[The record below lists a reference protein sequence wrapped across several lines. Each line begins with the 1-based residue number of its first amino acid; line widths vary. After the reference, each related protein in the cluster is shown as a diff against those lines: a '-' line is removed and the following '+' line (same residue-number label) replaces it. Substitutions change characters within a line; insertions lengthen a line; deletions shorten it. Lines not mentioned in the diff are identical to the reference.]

1 MPRGGPGLRDR
12 VRVRSAGQSSSI
24 HAKKWTHSKSSSA
37 LSGIMAFHG
46 SAFLTISSVQD
57 PKYII
62 VLVSLK
68 TCSCVLLHMVTQPEI
83 SVPSASLSQNI
94 LGKRELTVFVS
105 MALF

>member
-1 MPRGGPGLRDR
+1 MQKNGLIPRVLQLYPE
-12 VRVRSAGQSSSI
+12 S
-24 HAKKWTHSKSSSA
+24 WHS
-37 LSGIMAFHG
+37 G